1 MHANLVS
8 LHNVVLTDGAIYG
21 ASTAVSDL
29 KKGTSDRVDEE
40 KIQAVNRRRGIAYL
54 AGAVEAD
61 SAYVR
66 YLHFGQ
72 YYDESYLER
81 NFKNELDLGQQIIS
95 MKTTLLIP

>member
-1 MHANLVS
+1 M
-8 LHNVVLTDGAIYG
+8 
-21 ASTAVSDL
+21 
-29 KKGTSDRVDEE
+29 KK

-81 NFKNELDLGQQIIS
+81 NFKNELDLSADYQHE
-95 MKTTLLIP
+95 TTLLIPVKLHVINKTGPR